1 MAASCLVMVV
11 PVLRGWPGSL
21 AGWGVP
27 VVLRACS
34 AMAALVVW
42 VPMVAMVA
50 LGVRGVGCS
59 VMAAP
64 AVPVGRH
71 WMCWWLAVMVVP
83 AVM

>member
-1 MAASCLVMVV
+1 MVV
-11 PVLRGWPGSL
+11 LVLRGWLGSL

-34 AMAALVVW
+34 ATAALVVW
-42 VPMVAMVA
+42 VLRVPMVALV
-50 LGVRGVGCS
+50 VRGVGCS
-59 VMAAP
+59 VTAAP
-64 AVPVGRH
+64 VARVGRH

>member
-1 MAASCLVMVV
+1 MVV
-11 PVLRGWPGSL
+11 PALRGWPGSL

-42 VPMVAMVA
+42 VLTAPMVA

-64 AVPVGRH
+64 VAPAGRH
-71 WMCWWLAVMVVP
+71 WMCWLLAVMVVP